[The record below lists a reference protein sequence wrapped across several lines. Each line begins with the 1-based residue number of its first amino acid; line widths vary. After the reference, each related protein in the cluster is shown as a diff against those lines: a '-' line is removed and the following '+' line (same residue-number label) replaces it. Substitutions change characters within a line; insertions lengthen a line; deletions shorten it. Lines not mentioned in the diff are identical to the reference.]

1 MMMMNKMLNFFKT
14 SKVRRDGFL
23 ISDLVNHVYTYP
35 APTSLNLNYS
45 AGSLA
50 GMALVIQILTGLF
63 LTMHYVPSVDLA
75 FESVEHIMR
84 DVRGGALIRYAH
96 ANGASFFFLT
106 VY

>member
-1 MMMMNKMLNFFKT
+1 MRFFQNKNARKEIFGV
-14 SKVRRDGFL
+14 SGF
-23 ISDLVNHVYTYP
+23 INHIYTYP

-50 GMALVIQILTGLF
+50 GLALVLQIVTGLT
-63 LTMHYVPSVDLA
+63 LTMHYVPSVSMA

-84 DVRGGALIRYAH
+84 DVTGGAFLRYAH
-96 ANGASFFFLT
+96 ANGASFFFFT